1 MMDNENAG
9 GEGPMTL
16 DEAVSMSSFDAPK
29 EEEAEIAEGA
39 APETVEHPEAEE
51 LAEDANAA
59 PEETSGE
66 TEDQEGEDPQDDS
79 ETIDAPRSWTK
90 ADKEIFKAL
99 PRESQQ
105 RLLEIDRARELEVRR
120 GQNEVAEIRK
130 AALAEAQNL
139 ESARQRY
146 EAALPDLLSQYTDQ
160 FNAQFQDIKTWDDA
174 AKLQQSDPI
183 RFQEWQLA
191 REKGEALRRQT
202 VEAQERQQ
210 HEWQASLTNYIASEQ
225 QKFTELAPEFA
236 DPEKAPQLQA
246 QARALLE
253 DVGFAQGEI
262 QAALQGQ
269 SSISPHD
276 HRFQLIVRDAM
287 RYRSAKQ
294 AVKTAPVKTV
304 PPVQRP
310 GVAPQKGADQR
321 NRQAEAMKRL
331 SKSGSINDALAID
344 F

>member
-1 MMDNENAG
+1 MDNESAAS
-9 GEGPMTL
+9 EGSLTME
-16 DEAVSMSSFDAPK
+16 EAVSVFDAPK
-29 EEEAEIAEGA
+29 EEIAETA
-39 APETVEHPEAEE
+39 APAETVERHEAEE
-51 LAEDANAA
+51 LSTEDNAA
-59 PEETSGE
+59 PLEETSGE
-66 TEDQEGEDPQDDS
+66 GEDQDSGGPQEET

-90 ADKEIFKAL
+90 EDKEIFKAL

-130 AALAEAQNL
+130 AALAEAQQL
-139 ESARQRY
+139 EHARQRY

-160 FNAQFQDIKTWDDA
+160 FNTQFSDIRTWPDAQRL
-174 AKLQQSDPI
+174 LQEDPV
-183 RFQEWQLA
+183 RYLEWQAA
-191 REKGEALRRQT
+191 REKGEQLRKQT
-202 VEAQERQQ
+202 VEAQGRQQ
-210 HEWQASLTNYIASEQ
+210 QEWQTSFTNYVASEQ

-262 QAALQGQ
+262 QAALQGKG
-269 SSISPHD
+269 SISPHD

-310 GVAPQKGADQR
+310 GAAPQKGADQR
-321 NRQAEAMKRL
+321 NRQTEALKRL
-331 SKSGSINDALAID
+331 SRTGSIHDAVNID